1 VYGVLDEHEH
11 IAEGARARLGRIAE
25 RSFNIEVFSYI
36 DVLDFDASVI
46 IREELLLTI
55 YERLEKAGIGLAFQT
70 QTMVFSPE
78 QLGVL
83 TRDRAVLRE
92 RAEKAANASRIGS

>member
-1 VYGVLDEHEH
+1 VYGVLEEHDK
-11 IAEGARARLGRIAE
+11 IAEGFRARLGRIAE

-46 IREELLLTI
+46 IREELLLTM
-55 YERLEKAGIGLAFQT
+55 YERLEAAGIGLAFQA

-83 TRDRAVLRE
+83 TRDRSLLRE
-92 RAEKAANASRIGS
+92 RAANASRIGS